1 MTRIAFP
8 SRTALSGLALA
19 AALLAVDV
27 AAQVTRPRDPFV
39 FRTVLRDVLN
49 NNVTEATVC
58 TAESGCMN
66 RLVAVL
72 LSPQMTALYST
83 ELGTVFVTR
92 NAVPQDGNLS
102 YSHTNSGS
110 RLVWP
115 SGGNGGTYLHRNTA
129 PKAWDI
135 LEGGNPVN
143 SKVAYKG
150 FTLGTG
156 TDSNI
161 VTLRHNLVAG
171 ATTVSIAEKP
181 EAVTVDG
188 KPGLQRTIQVTGLAN
203 GQSLRLH
210 VSGSVR
216 PETWTVTGGGTLSG
230 TDPVYLNIPAN
241 GTVVLTGSWQ
251 P

>member
-8 SRTALSGLALA
+8 SRTAFSGLALVG
-19 AALLAVDV
+19 ALLAVDV

-39 FRTVLRDVLN
+39 FRTVLRDNTSDASL
-49 NNVTEATVC
+49 C
-58 TAESGCMN
+58 TAANGCMN
-66 RLVAVL
+66 RLIAVL

-83 ELGTVFVTR
+83 AHGTVFVTR
-92 NAVPQDGNLS
+92 NAVPQDGNLT

-115 SGGNGGTYLHRNTA
+115 GGGNAGTYLHRNTA
-129 PKAWDI
+129 AKAWDI
-135 LEGGNPVN
+135 MAGGNALT
-143 SKVAYKG
+143 STVAYKG

-156 TDSNI
+156 NDSNI
-161 VTLRHNLVAG
+161 VTLRHTIVAG
-171 ATTVSIAEKP
+171 ATTVSVAEKP

-188 KPGLQRTIQVTGLAN
+188 KPGLQRTIQVTGLGN
-203 GQSLRLH
+203 GQGLRLH
-210 VSGSVR
+210 VSGPVR
-216 PETWTVTGGGTLSG
+216 PETWTVTGGGTLEG
-230 TDPVYLNIPAN
+230 TDPQYLNIPAN